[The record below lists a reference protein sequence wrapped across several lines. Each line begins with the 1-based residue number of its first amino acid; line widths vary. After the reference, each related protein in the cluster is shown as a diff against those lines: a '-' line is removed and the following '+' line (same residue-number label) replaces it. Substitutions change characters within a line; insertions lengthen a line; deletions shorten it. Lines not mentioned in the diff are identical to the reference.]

1 MIEPTPMKPRIN
13 SDVAYA
19 KLRRMILLGE
29 LPPQSKLKI
38 EVLQRELELSS
49 TPVREALNRLTTEG
63 LVVSEENR
71 GFRAAPL
78 TVSDLRD
85 ITRMRLL
92 MEGEALADAI
102 RCGNAAWEAGIVAA
116 HYSLARFE
124 RVSNGARGE
133 EWTVLHKAFHMSLLA
148 ACSFPRILA
157 MCDNLF
163 DQSERYRRF
172 AVRLQPGTRDV
183 AAEHLA
189 IMDAVITRDVTT
201 ASMLLLDHLRATG
214 ERVLSTLSRSA
225 A

>member
-1 MIEPTPMKPRIN
+1 
-13 SDVAYA
+13 
-19 KLRRMILLGE
+19 MILLGE